1 MSGIIL
7 DLPGLIDRN
16 DRQATLPGP
25 SRGLIQ
31 ARHGKPAHHRH
42 RREGVSHGP
51 VEQPLGLIRRA
62 VPHMLGDRP
71 PVAPG
76 DLAHQRGGVLARL
89 EPRLHPRKARLQQ
102 SQQFSTLPPAKAGTY
117 PGGSS
122 RPAIGLPSHPHD
134 REAVASIAPDPRR
147 SAPIQGRQAQ
157 SPRDHV

>member
-1 MSGIIL
+1 MSRRPASGTVSGIIL

-51 VEQPLGLIRRA
+51 VEQPLGLIRSPVA
-62 VPHMLGDRP
+62 DMLGYSP

-76 DLAHQRGGVLARL
+76 QAAHQRSGVLASL
-89 EPRLHPRKARLQQ
+89 QPRPHPRKARPQQ
-102 SQQFSTLPPAKAGTY
+102 SQQLSALPPAQLGTY
-117 PGGSS
+117 PDGSS
-122 RPAIGLPSHPHD
+122 RLGFCCPHK
-134 REAVASIAPDPRR
+134 RMIARR
-147 SAPIQGRQAQ
+147 LSA
-157 SPRDHV
+157 